1 MGSLANDPAYQARM
15 KVLNNAMEILMALP
29 KGERQYFIQ
38 KQRVTD
44 AENYLEWMINQRQQD
59 ADFVKQAVQKAQQAL
74 NNYELYN
81 DITSLQ
87 HAELWSE
94 IAQGTTNNMFT
105 IANIRKQ
112 RERVQWEK
120 RQLNQ
125 MRKPNSEHGQS

>member
-1 MGSLANDPAYQARM
+1 MLSDDPQYQARM
-15 KVLNNAMEILMALP
+15 AVLNNAMEILMALP

-38 KQRVTD
+38 QERVTE

-59 ADFVKQAVQKAQQAL
+59 ADFVKQAVQKAQQAV

-81 DITSLQ
+81 DITALQ

-105 IANIRKQ
+105 IANVRKQ

-120 RQLNQ
+120 RKLKQ
-125 MRKPNSEHGQS
+125 MKKPSSEHGQS

>member
-1 MGSLANDPAYQARM
+1 MGNDPDYQARM
-15 KVLNNAMEILMALP
+15 AVLKNAMEILMALP

-38 KQRVTD
+38 QERVTE

-59 ADFVKQAVQKAQQAL
+59 ADFVKQAVQKAQQSL

-81 DITSLQ
+81 DITALQ
-87 HAELWSE
+87 HAELWAD

-120 RQLNQ
+120 TKLKQ
-125 MRKPNSEHGQS
+125 MRKPSSEHGQS